1 MEDTQLADGG
11 CRTVTQL
18 DVDQSGTINYDELL
32 HGLRVSEHMID
43 IQIDASH
50 ISYYS

>member
-1 MEDTQLADGG
+1 MVVG
-11 CRTVTQL
+11 CCRIVTQL

-43 IQIDASH
+43 IQYIYIYIDR
-50 ISYYS
+50 